1 MRINAGIPVKN
12 LSDEHL
18 RAEEAEIAMCPGFYN
33 KVWKGKSLIPIQ
45 FTLGKGHISFFMNKK
60 SWTLKRYK
68 ELHEECLKRGFDGIK
83 DKSERWD
90 KWDPKEDIDYT
101 PSIKDKQIVKER
113 IILKI
118 EASTGLFHY
127 YRKIKEKG
135 DLIGLLFNIQI
146 DSLFL
151 YLMRVLV

>member
-60 SWTLKRYK
+60 SWTLKRYR
-68 ELHEECLKRGFDGIK
+68 ELHNECLRRGFNIK
-83 DKSERWD
+83 DKSERWCL
-90 KWDPKEDIDYT
+90 WDPENDIDYV
-101 PSIKDKQIVKER
+101 PSCEDNQIVKER
-113 IILKI
+113 IISKI
-118 EASTGLFHY
+118 NNSTGVFHY
-127 YRKIKEKG
+127 NHKRIEKG
-135 DLIGLLFNIQI
+135 DLIDLLF
-146 DSLFL
+146 
-151 YLMRVLV
+151 

>member
-33 KVWKGKSLIPIQ
+33 KVWKGKSLIPVQ

-60 SWTLKRYK
+60 SWTLKRYQK
-68 ELHEECLKRGFDGIK
+68 LHEECLRRGFNIK
-83 DKSERWD
+83 DKSERWSL
-90 KWDPKEDIDYT
+90 WNPKNDVDYV

-113 IILKI
+113 IITKI
-118 EASTGLFHY
+118 NNSTGVFHY
-127 YRKIKEKG
+127 NHQRIEKG
-135 DLIGLLFNIQI
+135 DLIDLLF
-146 DSLFL
+146 
-151 YLMRVLV
+151 